1 MITREVHVRH
11 LSAAIDATHG
21 DLLAFSVGF
30 SELCRKMVDERA
42 LKLSGKDFLFVFDED
57 ADTGALQGVDDA
69 GTIADDGVV
78 VVRSAAVG
86 FFQPFSF
93 FLVKEGEEKVSR
105 GVVGEEPELVGVFD
119 VHDFIADVVGGFDKI
134 DQRVAGIDGGAVR

>member
-1 MITREVHVRH
+1 
-11 LSAAIDATHG
+11 
-21 DLLAFSVGF
+21 
-30 SELCRKMVDERA
+30 MVDERA
-42 LKLSGKDFLFVFDED
+42 LKLSGKDFLFVFDKD
-57 ADTGALQGVDDA
+57 ADAGTLQSVDDA
-69 GTIADDGVV
+69 RTIADDGVV

-105 GVVGEEPELVGVFD
+105 GVVGEEPKFVGVFD